1 MSHEYDQ
8 GEMGEVIAQ
17 YILVDELPFSH
28 VESYM
33 FNKQWGI
40 FEKIGTVSVDN
51 AKAKIYGE
59 AKQKIEFESVKN
71 SLYKLLKEYLE
82 VEEVLRGKLNEGKF
96 GEGSNLK
103 RQGSSQE
110 GFAAGISEF
119 SLFADDSGH
128 ELENIKSELDIYLG
142 EPCYKF
148 PDCLEWWKV
157 NSPKYLILS
166 KMAQDIL
173 AIPVTNV
180 ASESAFSAGGRV
192 IEPHRAFLKPETVQV
207 LLCGGDW
214 ARELWLKRIFQR
226 AKKDNKVE
234 LQEIEIDLYET
245 SSASSVV

>member
-1 MSHEYDQ
+1 M
-8 GEMGEVIAQ
+8 
-17 YILVDELPFSH
+17 ILRGKWGADPETPFF
-28 VESYM
+28 SYQTRSQSYPVRVRTA
-33 FNKQWGI
+33 FRYVRTQT
-40 FEKIGTVSVDN
+40 KIVGSLAISVTM
-51 AKAKIYGE
+51 
-59 AKQKIEFESVKN
+59 
-71 SLYKLLKEYLE
+71 
-82 VEEVLRGKLNEGKF
+82 VLRGKLKEGKF

-103 RQGSSQE
+103 QGSSQE

-119 SLFADDSGH
+119 NSFADDSGH

-142 EPCYKF
+142 EPRYKF

-192 IEPHRAFLKPETVQV
+192 IEPHLACLKPETLQV

-214 ARELWLKRIFQR
+214 ARELNM
-226 AKKDNKVE
+226 A
-234 LQEIEIDLYET
+234 
-245 SSASSVV
+245 